1 MRGRW
6 FVFAAATLWGTSA
19 TLARFVFHERSVPPL
34 VVVELRLAFAVA
46 LLATWLL
53 VTNRA
58 AFRIAR
64 ADVPYFLVLG
74 LGGVAMVQGSYY
86 YSIARIGVGLAILIQ
101 YLAPS
106 LIVAMNLLR
115 GRTASKATIA
125 AVVVAAAGTAMLVGT
140 VSPEAAHAKPF
151 DWLVTSASAV
161 FFAFYIVYSKRGL
174 AKYAPE
180 TVLLYSFTIA
190 GILWAVVTPPWKIAA
205 AHYDANLWWMFAALG
220 VFSTLVP
227 FALFN
232 HGLRRM
238 PAAEAG
244 VVATLEP
251 VVAVVSAWLFLGEG
265 LRPMQWAGALLVLI
279 AAALASQRA
288 SWSGENV

>member
-19 TLARFVFHERSVPPL
+19 TLARFVFHERSVSPL

-46 LLATWLL
+46 LLASWLL
-53 VTNRA
+53 LTNRA

-64 ADVPYFLVLG
+64 ADIPYFLVLG

-86 YSIARIGVGLAILIQ
+86 YSISRIGVGLAILIQ

-106 LIVAMNLLR
+106 LIVAASLVLR
-115 GRTASKATIA
+115 RPTSKATVIA
-125 AVVVAAAGTAMLVGT
+125 VLIAAAGTALLVGT
-140 VSPEAAHAKPF
+140 VTPEAAGATPF
-151 DWLVTSASAV
+151 DWMVTSASAA

-174 AKYAPE
+174 SRYPPE

-190 GILWAVVTPPWKIAA
+190 GIFWAFVNPPWQIAA
-205 AHYDANLWWMFAALG
+205 ARYDASLWFMFLLLG
-220 VFSTLVP
+220 IFSTLVP
-227 FALFN
+227 FAFFN
-232 HGLRRM
+232 YGLRRM

-251 VVAVVSAWLFLGEG
+251 VVAVVSAWVFLDEG
-265 LRPMQWAGALLVLI
+265 LKPVQWVGAMLVLA

-288 SWSGENV
+288 TWRGENV

>member
-6 FVFAAATLWGTSA
+6 YVFAAATLWGTSA
-19 TLARFVFHERSVPPL
+19 TLARFVFHERSVSPL

-46 LLATWLL
+46 LLAGWLL
-53 VTNRA
+53 ITNRA
-58 AFRIAR
+58 GFRIAR
-64 ADVPYFLVLG
+64 ADLPYFLVLG
-74 LGGVAMVQGSYY
+74 LAGVAMVQGSYY
-86 YSIARIGVGLAILIQ
+86 YSISRIGVGLAILIQ

-106 LIVAMNLLR
+106 LIVAANLAR
-115 GRTASKATIA
+115 GRPASRATIL
-125 AVVVAAAGTAMLVGT
+125 AVLIAAAGTALLVGT
-140 VSPEAAHAKPF
+140 VTPEAANAKPL
-151 DWLVTSASAV
+151 DWMVTSASAV

-174 AKYAPE
+174 SKYPPE

-190 GILWAVVTPPWKIAA
+190 GIFWAFVNPPWTIATA
-205 AHYDANLWWMFAALG
+205 GYDASLWIMFLLLG
-220 VFSTLVP
+220 IFSTLVP

-232 HGLRRM
+232 HGLKHM

-251 VVAVVSAWLFLGEG
+251 VVAVVSAWVFLGEG
-265 LRPMQWAGALLVLI
+265 LQPIQGLGAMLVLA

-288 SWSGENV
+288 KWSGENV